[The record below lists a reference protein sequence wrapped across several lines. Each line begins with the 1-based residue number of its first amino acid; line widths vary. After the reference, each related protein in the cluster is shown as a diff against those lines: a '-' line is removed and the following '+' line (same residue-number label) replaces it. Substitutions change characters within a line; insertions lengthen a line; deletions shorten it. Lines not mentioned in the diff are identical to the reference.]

1 MLDEEEILP
10 ELTPKQKIFCE
21 QYVIDW
27 NGSRAA
33 KAAGYS
39 EKTATA
45 IAAENLT
52 KPNIRAYINA
62 IQKDISKL
70 AGVSALRNVLELK
83 KIAYANLSKLKDD
96 WMTEK
101 NFNEL
106 SEDEKAC
113 LSEIIHTTKSF
124 EGSTESIVKFKL
136 YDKIKAI
143 ETINKMLGFNEPD
156 KFDHTTKGQEIKQ
169 TTNFVV
175 SEQETIEELRKLF
188 DDEINEDISKDD

>member
-83 KIAYANLSKLKDD
+83 KIAYANLSKFKDD

>member
-1 MLDEEEILP
+1 MLYEEEILP